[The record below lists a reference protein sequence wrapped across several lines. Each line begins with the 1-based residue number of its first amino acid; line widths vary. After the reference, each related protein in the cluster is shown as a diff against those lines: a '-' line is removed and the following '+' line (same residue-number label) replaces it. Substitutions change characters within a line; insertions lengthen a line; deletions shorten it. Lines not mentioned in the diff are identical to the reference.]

1 MGDRSLGAAA
11 SPRRASRS
19 VWQLRRPRLGED
31 VGQGIDRSEAFR
43 IMDVACDLGLTPFDT
58 TDAYGGGRS
67 EETIGAWLKTK
78 ASTSERG

>member
-1 MGDRSLGAAA
+1 
-11 SPRRASRS
+11 
-19 VWQLRRPRLGED
+19 
-31 VGQGIDRSEAFR
+31 
-43 IMDVACDLGLTPFDT
+43 MDVACDLGLTTFDT